1 MEPEQLMAA
10 RIRESYVNVLVF
22 RVLLTAWA
30 IACWWIS
37 LSFLSA
43 AAFGGVD
50 AWILPVVMSIVG
62 FVTAY
67 VTAISLVG
75 IDRLVRETQ
84 MLTKAI
90 IERSGGIAAGTKER
104 SLVLKPAWPV
114 QAIMWTFGLHASLAA
129 LASFGW
135 LAMAFMM
142 MS

>member
-1 MEPEQLMAA
+1 
-10 RIRESYVNVLVF
+10 
-22 RVLLTAWA
+22 
-30 IACWWIS
+30 
-37 LSFLSA
+37 
-43 AAFGGVD
+43 
-50 AWILPVVMSIVG
+50 MSIVG